1 MTFKKKIMQEGQKP
15 DLDQV
20 VDQLKKL
27 DSKNKKLMFR
37 MFVLYAIITLF
48 YLGLMILNPDPDLT
62 LENRIQ
68 GLVYVLIF
76 GVAALFFRHHY
87 KKTYQ
92 ADYTTP
98 VLQMLES
105 ARDRHK
111 LLRPGK
117 AWFMVFIV
125 LACDIVVTW
134 ALLDTTWPA
143 SWTRLAV
150 ILLIQAGYWA
160 IMALSFLIGYLTWRR
175 KSRPLV
181 QNLTRIID
189 EMRTDETP
197 MNEIS

>member
-1 MTFKKKIMQEGQKP
+1 MQDGQKP

-20 VDQLKKL
+20 VDQLKHL

-37 MFVLYAIITLF
+37 MFILYAIITVF

-76 GVAALFFRHHY
+76 GVAALFFRYHY
-87 KKTYQ
+87 KTTYK

-117 AWFMVFIV
+117 AWFMIFIV
-125 LACDIVVTW
+125 LTCNIVVTW
-134 ALLDTTWPA
+134 ALLDTTWPE
-143 SWTRLAV
+143 SWTRLAIVLV
-150 ILLIQAGYWA
+150 IQGGYWA
-160 IMALSFLIGYLTWRR
+160 IMALSFLIGYLIWCR

-189 EMRTDETP
+189 EMRTDETST
-197 MNEIS
+197 NDVG

>member
-1 MTFKKKIMQEGQKP
+1 MTFNKKIMQEDQKP
-15 DLDQV
+15 GLDQI

-37 MFVLYAIITLF
+37 MFILYAAFTVF

-68 GLVYVLIF
+68 GVVYVVIF
-76 GVAALFFRHHY
+76 AVAALFFRYHY
-87 KKTYQ
+87 KKTYK
-92 ADYTTP
+92 ADYTAP

-117 AWFMVFIV
+117 AWFMIFIV
-125 LACDIVVTW
+125 LTCDIVVTW

-143 SWTRLAV
+143 SWTRLAIILV
-150 ILLIQAGYWA
+150 IQGGYWA
-160 IMALSFLIGYLTWRR
+160 TMSLSFLIGYLVWCK

-181 QNLTRIID
+181 RNLTRVID
-189 EMRTDETP
+189 ELRTDETST
-197 MNEIS
+197 NDIL

>member
-1 MTFKKKIMQEGQKP
+1 MTFKNRIMQEGQKP

-20 VDQLKKL
+20 VDQLKRL
-27 DSKNKKLMFR
+27 DSRNKKLMFR
-37 MFVLYAIITLF
+37 MFILYAIITVF

-76 GVAALFFRHHY
+76 GVAALFFRYHY
-87 KKTYQ
+87 KTTYK

-117 AWFMVFIV
+117 VWFMAFII
-125 LACDIVVTW
+125 LTCNIVVTW

-143 SWTRLAV
+143 SWTRLASVLV
-150 ILLIQAGYWA
+150 IQGGYWA
-160 IMALSFLIGYLTWRR
+160 IMALSFLVGYLTWRR

-197 MNEIS
+197 MNEIT